1 MTDVRIDPS
10 VVQEAASTFATG
22 QWTISSAWDVLAS
35 TLAGCD
41 GMAGHAPDKAAL
53 AFAPHYNQAVNAAWH
68 GFQAA
73 VRSVGGFSLCLGKT
87 AGNYLNADHHSTI
100 TTPTGTGVFR
110 TPAQQSVPSWEGGHQ
125 VVTDKTMGMPPSV
138 LGGGSAWLPSQLAD
152 LWPTGDPGKLR
163 TAAKAWRDAG
173 DRVSTATGKLG
184 TAVHSV
190 TGGNTTGD
198 AEIIDSV
205 WSKLYGPCNERA
217 VLYTL
222 PRLCHNDADAC
233 DKYADAVDHAHSKAE
248 RELGAAGVLGAVLL
262 GVGGF
267 LTPETGGASDA
278 GAIAVDVAIARGI
291 LVPIAGALLATVGG
305 LGVGALAEHVVQATE
320 DSATNA
326 PQVQPTDAET
336 QSLQGALEREAGTEG
351 AGEPGQWVDGKPPS
365 EALEKVPDDWGDG
378 NPNKKG
384 VGHRWSDP
392 ENRGNGIRIDQGD
405 PDNPQPAQQV
415 DHVVVRVNGKVIG
428 RDGEPLEGSIKQNW
442 EQAHIPLSEWLTW
455 RSWSSP

>member
-87 AGNYLNADHHSTI
+87 AGNYLNADRHSTI
-100 TTPTGTGVFR
+100 STPTGASVVR
-110 TPAQQSVPSWEGGHQ
+110 TPAQQSVPFWEVGHQ

-138 LGGGSAWLPSQLAD
+138 LGGASAWLPSQLAD

-163 TAAKAWRDAG
+163 AAASAWRDAG
-173 DRVSTATGKLG
+173 DRVSTATEKLG
-184 TAVHSV
+184 TAIHSV

-198 AEIIDSV
+198 AEVIDAA
-205 WSKLYGPCNERA
+205 WSKLYGSCNERT

-222 PRLCHNDADAC
+222 PRLCHNAADAC

-305 LGVGALAEHVVQATE
+305 LSAGALAEYVIHATE
-320 DSATNA
+320 DSASNA
-326 PQVQPTDAET
+326 PNVRPTDANT
-336 QSLQGALEREAGTEG
+336 TTLQGALDREVGIMQSKQRSRDTPQALSPEEQEAVNNKEAGLPYDQAAYKRAMRKKVFNEKMEERG
-351 AGEPGQWVDGKPPS
+351 RNKNKDNRQGKR
-365 EALEKVPDDWGDG
+365 
-378 NPNKKG
+378 NKRK
-384 VGHRWSDP
+384 
-392 ENRGNGIRIDQGD
+392 N
-405 PDNPQPAQQV
+405 
-415 DHVVVRVNGKVIG
+415 
-428 RDGEPLEGSIKQNW
+428 
-442 EQAHIPLSEWLTW
+442 
-455 RSWSSP
+455 